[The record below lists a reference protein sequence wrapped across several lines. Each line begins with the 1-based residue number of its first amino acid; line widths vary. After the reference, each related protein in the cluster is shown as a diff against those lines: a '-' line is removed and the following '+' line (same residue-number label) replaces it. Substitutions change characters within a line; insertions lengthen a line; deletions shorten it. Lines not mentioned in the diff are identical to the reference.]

1 MTVFATDYLIIGAGP
16 AGLQLAHE
24 LHKNGDRYLVLEA
37 QNAIAAVADPAD
49 HPKPEDRRSLL
60 CDAAQLHY
68 PHYQRAEPSPAQA
81 WRRYLQ
87 DFAAYY
93 RLAVRCDARVVSI
106 ARRDNGFVVRD
117 RSCRVVTAKYVII
130 ATTLLPGTVFA
141 GNCHAD
147 RGRHDSF
154 PELTHEWESVNVP
167 NLFFVANAA
176 PFGHD
181 PSGAYRHGV
190 LALARIFACKH
201 HGHSWPQSGLGT
213 ALETLAEAITR
224 RILHAESLWQQGTD
238 LCDYVDL
245 AGGGRYL
252 EAVPCRRV
260 PFSNLGRSSFYLTIA
275 YERAGTNPFTL
286 YPTGSNHAENRPRL
300 AVIRVYYNGRLLD
313 LIRLQEGEGRLQAR
327 VAAFIGQHLRTL
339 RGMAG

>member
-37 QNAIAAVADPAD
+37 QQTIADVADPAD
-49 HPKPEDRRSLL
+49 HPRLKDRRSLL
-60 CDAAQLHY
+60 CDATQLHY
-68 PHYQRAEPSPAQA
+68 PHYLRRNPSPAAA
-81 WRRYLQ
+81 WRHYLQ

-93 RLAVRCDARVVSI
+93 RLAVRCDARVVHI
-106 ARRDNGFVVRD
+106 GRRDQGFVVRD
-117 RSCRVVTAKYVII
+117 RQCRVVTAKYLII
-130 ATTLLPGTVFA
+130 ATTLLPEKVFA
-141 GNCHAD
+141 SDCRTD
-147 RGRHDSF
+147 RGRHDAF
-154 PELTHEWESVNVP
+154 PEMTHEWESVSVP
-167 NLFFVANAA
+167 NMFFVANAA

-201 HGHSWPQSGLGT
+201 HGRSWPQTGVGT
-213 ALETLAEAITR
+213 ALETLAEAVTR

-245 AGGGRYL
+245 AGGGRYM

-275 YERAGTNPFTL
+275 YERAGANPFTL
-286 YPTGSNHAENRPRL
+286 FPTANSRSETQPRL

-313 LIRLQEGEGRLQAR
+313 LVRLKEEEHSLQAR
-327 VAAFIGQHLRTL
+327 VTAFIGQHLRTL